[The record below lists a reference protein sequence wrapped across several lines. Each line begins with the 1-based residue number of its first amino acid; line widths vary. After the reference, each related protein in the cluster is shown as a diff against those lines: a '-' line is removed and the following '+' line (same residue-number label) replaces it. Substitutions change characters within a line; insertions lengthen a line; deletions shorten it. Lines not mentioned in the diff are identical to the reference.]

1 MVLDS
6 FSPRKISWHWY
17 AALILFLCASIGF
30 SSGVSLTERP
40 EIVNS
45 SFLERAYY
53 SLGLY
58 VVGGLDVG
66 TPIGG
71 PLYGRILLWIAF
83 FGSPL
88 LAASAVIEAVLHVMS
103 PQRWRLRR
111 LRNHI
116 VIVGAGDMTMSYL
129 RVLRSHAGN
138 VRVVV
143 VDQSIDR
150 VRELELA
157 ETFNATVVVGDIT
170 QDFLIKS
177 LRLKRSQ
184 RVILLGDNDFL
195 AFEAASKIIKLHPHL
210 ESRVILHCSNL
221 RFLRA
226 VQDTKIAKQCISFNS
241 YNLAATG
248 LVREVLIHHF
258 HKTKEK
264 DTVILA
270 GFGRFGQTILEELQM
285 NAYDEIASVGIIDI
299 DAERRI
305 QIVDEQERFD
315 RAYSREVFE
324 GNIAHPEVWGNI
336 TRRYDLSEGEPVII
350 LGTGDAANNLR
361 TALWIRKKYPRAL
374 LFARTNDVSEF
385 AREVCEEHNI
395 ESISITKLVEDNIPV
410 EWIK

>member
-71 PLYGRILLWIAF
+71 PLYGRILLWVAF

-285 NAYDEIASVGIIDI
+285 NAYDEIA
-299 DAERRI
+299 
-305 QIVDEQERFD
+305 
-315 RAYSREVFE
+315 
-324 GNIAHPEVWGNI
+324 
-336 TRRYDLSEGEPVII
+336 
-350 LGTGDAANNLR
+350 
-361 TALWIRKKYPRAL
+361 
-374 LFARTNDVSEF
+374 
-385 AREVCEEHNI
+385 
-395 ESISITKLVEDNIPV
+395 
-410 EWIK
+410 

>member
-17 AALILFLCASIGF
+17 AALILFLSASIGF

-157 ETFNATVVVGDIT
+157 ETFNATVVIGDIT

-226 VQDTKIAKQCISFNS
+226 VQDTKIAKQCVSFNS

-258 HKTKEK
+258 RKTK
-264 DTVILA
+264 D
-270 GFGRFGQTILEELQM
+270 
-285 NAYDEIASVGIIDI
+285 
-299 DAERRI
+299 
-305 QIVDEQERFD
+305 
-315 RAYSREVFE
+315 
-324 GNIAHPEVWGNI
+324 
-336 TRRYDLSEGEPVII
+336 
-350 LGTGDAANNLR
+350 
-361 TALWIRKKYPRAL
+361 
-374 LFARTNDVSEF
+374 
-385 AREVCEEHNI
+385 
-395 ESISITKLVEDNIPV
+395 
-410 EWIK
+410 